1 MTEETFVRE
10 LERRADDVHGVP
22 LTFETVRGRAVRIRR
37 RRRVATAA
45 AVAAVVAVVV
55 APFALTGGTDQ
66 SAPDP
71 APAPPVAP
79 GTSVLHERVLTLPD
93 GETIDLPVDNAD
105 VSELGVLTDG
115 RIVATLTDSATIRV
129 FGPDGAVQASYPSAY
144 ASITMSAADDAVAW
158 VGEDLRVQ
166 VLASGVAEPVVLDGI
181 PMPGEAA
188 GVIDAVLDADHL
200 LVGDGTTTT
209 GTLTTDGYTEL
220 ATPEP
225 FRVVDVSPDG
235 ALWAVTTLP
244 DETQQYGCTGLYDP
258 EARKIVTR
266 SCDVYPLGF
275 SPDGRLLLSG
285 FFENNMVGDVSIVDL
300 DLERVATLDP
310 GGATTAVSR
319 FGWSD
324 PGHVLAG
331 LANWQTSDWTLTR
344 FDVDGGSEALA
355 GRSSGLDPE
364 LAAEYVMS
372 E

>member
-10 LERRADDVHGVP
+10 LERRADNVHGMP

-37 RRRVATAA
+37 RRRAAVGIATAVV
-45 AVAAVVAVVV
+45 VAAVV
-55 APFALTGGTDQ
+55 APFALGGGADQ

-93 GETIDLPVDNAD
+93 GETVDLPVDNAD

-115 RIVATLTDSATIRV
+115 RVVVTLRDSSTIRV
-129 FGPDGAVQASYPSAY
+129 YGPDGVVQADYPSAY

-158 VGEDLRVQ
+158 VDEDLRIQ
-166 VLASGVAEPVVLDGI
+166 VLASGAAEPEVLDGI

-188 GVIDAVLDADHL
+188 GVIDAVLDAGHL

-209 GTLTTDGYTEL
+209 GTLTTEGYTEL

-225 FRVVDVSPDG
+225 FRVADVSPDG

-258 EARKIVTR
+258 EAREILTR
-266 SCDVYPLGF
+266 SCDVYPLAF
-275 SPDGRLLLSG
+275 SPDGALLLSG
-285 FFENNMVGDVSIVDL
+285 FYENNMVGDVSIVDL
-300 DLERVATLDP
+300 DLRTVATIDP

-319 FGWSD
+319 LGWSD
-324 PGHVLAG
+324 SDHVLAG

-344 FDVDGGSEALA
+344 FGTDGGSEVLA

-364 LAAEYVMS
+364 MAAEYVMS